1 MATYKHNKAD
11 VEKWLSPNPLIKKGN
26 GNGNGETEPPKATL
40 KSASTYGGSEEF
52 KKLTDVEIANLPKT
66 PGIEGGKLTG
76 ATMTISPGKVTMKLS
91 GGGQSL
97 ITKETPPIEETPEK
111 KKIFRKRQYTGV
123 SVPRT
128 FGKTKYG
135 LKKASPFLTSVFGE
149 KKVRSKSAEDLF
161 RKREKS
167 KFWEK
172 HNIAVTSLP
181 KEDK

>member
-26 GNGNGETEPPKATL
+26 GKTEPPKATL
-40 KSASTYGGSEEF
+40 KSASTYGGEEEWQ
-52 KKLTDVEIANLPKT
+52 KISDIEIANLPKI

-76 ATMTISPGKVTMKLS
+76 ATMTTSPGKVTMKLS

-149 KKVRSKSAEDLF
+149 KKVYSKSAEDLYEKQ
-161 RKREKS
+161 RKKLKEKRGEAGITYTPI
-167 KFWEK
+167 K
-172 HNIAVTSLP
+172 P
-181 KEDK
+181 K